1 MQQISTATDKEHL
14 EKEILKLR
22 SQVAVLKAKTE
33 AMQDNEVCYHTLF
46 QSHTDAVFVM
56 SGDKFLDCNQATE
69 EIFRCSRKD
78 IVGSHP
84 YIFSPPTQPD
94 GRDSK
99 EKAIEKITSALSSQ
113 VQSFEWVHTRF
124 DGTPFYADVS
134 LNCLKMQGEH
144 RLLAVVR
151 DTSER
156 KRTEQELQSY
166 LQELSTLHAIAVAG
180 AHAKSVDGL
189 LQVSTQILNNKVYTD
204 SLAIGLVDYEN
215 RLVRFFTPRQ
225 PFLEYP
231 YRQTIPL
238 STGIAGEVIRTGI
251 PIRIPDVRRDARY
264 IGGNPHI
271 RSELCIPLTT
281 KEGKT
286 IGVINAESNQVN
298 GFSTSDEQ
306 FLTTVARQL
315 ITEIE
320 KEQLFTDLHLFN
332 IELEQAYD
340 TTLLGW
346 AKALELRDKET
357 AGHSQRVTELAIKL
371 ARELGIHEGDLV
383 NIYRGSILHDI
394 GKMGIPDSI
403 LHKEGPLTEEERA
416 VIRMHPVIARDLLEN
431 IQYLQPAL
439 DIPYLHHEKWDGSGY
454 PLGLKGEEIPLAA
467 RIFAIV
473 DVWDSLLSDR
483 CYRPAWS
490 EEEVRKYIREQSG
503 QYFDPKIVEV
513 FLRVV

>member
-1 MQQISTATDKEHL
+1 MQITTIQDTEVL
-14 EKEILKLR
+14 QKEIARLR
-22 SQVAVLKAKTE
+22 SQVASLKAKTE
-33 AMQDNEVCYHTLF
+33 AMHDNEVCYHALF
-46 QSHTDAVFVM
+46 QNHTDAVFVM
-56 SGDKFLDCNQATE
+56 SGDQFLDCNQATE
-69 EIFRCSRKD
+69 DIFGCSRKD

-84 YIFSPPTQPD
+84 YLFSPPTQPD
-94 GRDSK
+94 GRSSK
-99 EKAIEKITSALSSQ
+99 EKAIEKISAALSCKI
-113 VQSFEWVHTRF
+113 QSFEWVHTRL

-134 LNCLKMQGEH
+134 LNCLHMQGER

-156 KRTEQELQSY
+156 KRTEKELQSY

-180 AHAKSVDGL
+180 THATSVDGL

-204 SLAIGLVDYEN
+204 SLAIGLVDFKN
-215 RLVRFFTPRQ
+215 QLIRFFTPRQ

-231 YRQTIPL
+231 YRPSVPL
-238 STGIAGEVIRTGI
+238 NTGIAGEVIRTGI

-286 IGVINAESNQVN
+286 IGVINAESNQLN

-320 KEQLFTDLHLFN
+320 KEKLFYNLYQFN
-332 IELEQAYD
+332 LELEQAYD
-340 TTLLGW
+340 TTLRGW
-346 AKALELRDKET
+346 AKALEIRDKET
-357 AGHSQRVTELAIKL
+357 AGHSQRVTELTMKL
-371 ARELGIHEGDLV
+371 ARVMEIDKKDLV

-394 GKMGIPDSI
+394 GKIGIPDSI
-403 LHKEGPLTEEERA
+403 LHKEGPLTEAERE

-431 IQYLQPAL
+431 IQFLQPAI

-454 PLGLKGEEIPLAA
+454 PLGLNGEEIPIAA

-473 DVWDSLLSDR
+473 DVWDSLLSNR

-490 EEEVRKYIREQSG
+490 EKEVRSYILEQSG
-503 QYFDPKIVEV
+503 KYFDPNVVDI
-513 FLRVV
+513 FLRLV

>member
-1 MQQISTATDKEHL
+1 MQISTVT
-14 EKEILKLR
+14 EKELLKKEIVKLR
-22 SQVAVLKAKTE
+22 SQVAALKAKTE
-33 AMQDNEVCYHTLF
+33 AMHDSEVCYHTLF
-46 QSHTDAVFVM
+46 ENHTDAVFVM
-56 SGDKFLDCNQATE
+56 RGDKFLDCNQATE
-69 EIFRCSRKD
+69 EIFGCARKD
-78 IVGSHP
+78 IVGSYP

-99 EKAIEKITSALSSQ
+99 EKALEKINAALSCQ
-113 VQSFEWVHTRF
+113 VQSFEWVHTRL
-124 DGTPFYADVS
+124 DGTPFFADVS
-134 LNCLKMQGEH
+134 LNCMHMQGER

-151 DTSER
+151 DNTER

-189 LQVSTQILNNKVYTD
+189 LQISTQILNNKVYTD
-204 SLAIGLVDYEN
+204 SLTIGLVDFEN
-215 RLVRFFTPRQ
+215 QLIRFFTPRQ
-225 PFLEYP
+225 PLLEYP
-231 YRQTIPL
+231 YRPTIPL
-238 STGIAGEVIRTGI
+238 GTGIAGEVIRTGI

-286 IGVINAESNQVN
+286 IGVINAESKQIN
-298 GFSTSDEQ
+298 GFSTIDEQ

-320 KEQLFTDLHLFN
+320 KEQLFSDLHQFN

-340 TTLLGW
+340 STLLGW
-346 AKALELRDKET
+346 AKALEIRDKET
-357 AGHSQRVTELAIKL
+357 AGHSQRVTELAMKL
-371 ARELGIHEGDLV
+371 ARTMGIGKEELI

-416 VIRMHPVIARDLLEN
+416 VIRTHPVIARDLLEN
-431 IQYLQPAL
+431 IQFLQPAI

-454 PLGLKGEEIPLAA
+454 PLGLKGEDIPIAA

-490 EEEVRKYIREQSG
+490 EEEVRKYIIEQSG
-503 QYFDPKIVEV
+503 KYFDPKIVEV